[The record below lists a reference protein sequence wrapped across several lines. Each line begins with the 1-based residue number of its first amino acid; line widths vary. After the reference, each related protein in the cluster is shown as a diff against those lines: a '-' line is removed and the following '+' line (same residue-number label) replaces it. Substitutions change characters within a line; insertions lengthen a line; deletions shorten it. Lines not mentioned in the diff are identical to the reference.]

1 MCIFKSKIH
10 GLTIVCLIYII
21 KNITLDTLV
30 LKKNIFTYGRSIV
43 IGSGSSFTNNVFYL
57 NNNIE
62 IKGYSQNHF
71 LNNSFYMKSVKNSIS
86 LSYPYSSVEN
96 MTNNYWGTIDKNVID
111 DILFDKN
118 DDLQFDSAIV
128 YEPYLSDDHEDTPQ
142 ITHTVVEPK
151 ILTYDQKNIHIEGV
165 AEPDSIINYEYGH
178 DLDSDSEIM
187 TMVEEAFFRILKED
201 LVYQFK

>member
-1 MCIFKSKIH
+1 MNLIINAGNNKSQFGTIKISNSN
-10 GLTIVCLIYII
+10 LINCQFSNYSNVYLQVKDSWIDDSMSYLYYQKHYIGYSSFE
-21 KNITLDTLV
+21 
-30 LKKNIFTYGRSIV
+30 KNIFTYGRSIV

-62 IKGYSQNHF
+62 INGYSQNHF

-111 DILFDKN
+111 DIYLTKMMIYK
-118 DDLQFDSAIV
+118 FDSAIV

-151 ILTYDQKNIHIEGV
+151 ILTYDQKKHT
-165 AEPDSIINYEYGH
+165 H
-178 DLDSDSEIM
+178 
-187 TMVEEAFFRILKED
+187 
-201 LVYQFK
+201 